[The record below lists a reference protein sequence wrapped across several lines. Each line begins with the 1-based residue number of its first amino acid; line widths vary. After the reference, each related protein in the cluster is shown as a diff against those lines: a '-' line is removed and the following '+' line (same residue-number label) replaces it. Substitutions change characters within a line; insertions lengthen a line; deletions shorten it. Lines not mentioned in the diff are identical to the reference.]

1 MIKAVVIINT
11 SGKARLARF
20 YDDLVR
26 DRQVESRDDVIKRL
40 FAACARKGEHC
51 CNFIE
56 DVILPGGKIVYRKY
70 ATLYFVFVVDDG
82 ESELGVLDLMQV
94 YVEVL
99 DKCFENVCEL
109 DLIFHPDKAY
119 ALLDEIILGGMVAS
133 VNVKEIWETY
143 EALSKAEKR

>member
-11 SGKARLARF
+11 SGKARLTRF
-20 YDDLVR
+20 FDDFT
-26 DRQVESRDDVIKRL
+26 DSKDEIIKKL
-40 FAACARKGEHC
+40 FAACARKGEQC

-56 DVILPGGKIVYRKY
+56 DNVLPGYKIVYRKY
-70 ATLYFVFVVDDG
+70 ATLYFVFVVDDA

-133 VNVKEIWETY
+133 VNVKEIWDTY
-143 EALSKAEKR
+143 DAISKLEKRS